1 MTATATNEGADVNC
15 PDEAVVSA
23 IVTRLRSARRV
34 LVVTGA
40 GMSADSGL
48 PTYRGVGGL
57 YEDVGTE
64 EGIAIEQA
72 LSGAMMTLN
81 PACCWR
87 HIMRIEKACRG
98 AQPHAGHRI
107 LAAWAKRFEL
117 CVLTQNVDGLHHAAG
132 SREVIDIHGDVR
144 DVRCTAC
151 DHEMRV
157 ADYQDFACPPLCPE
171 CGKVLRPQVVLFGE
185 RLPAHKLGALQEQ
198 LAQGFDVAFSIGT
211 TSVFPYVSE
220 PILHTRL
227 RGGFT
232 VEINPSETS
241 LSDMVDER
249 LRCGAAVALQSLAK
263 QLDH

>member
-1 MTATATNEGADVNC
+1 MSG
-15 PDEAVVSA
+15 PDPAAVAA
-23 IVTRLRSARRV
+23 IVARLRTARRV

-57 YEDVGTE
+57 YEGVGTE

-87 HIMRIEKACRG
+87 HIMRIEEACRS
-98 AQPHAGHRI
+98 AQPHIGHRV

-132 SREVIDIHGDVR
+132 SSDVIDIHGDIR
-144 DVRCTAC
+144 DVRCTQC
-151 DHEMRV
+151 DHHRRV
-157 ADYQDFACPPLCPE
+157 ADYRGLACPPLCPQ
-171 CGKVLRPQVVLFGE
+171 CGQALRPEVVLFGE
-185 RLPAHKLGALQEQ
+185 RLPGQKLAALQQQ
-198 LAQGFDVAFSIGT
+198 LSLGFDVAFSIGT
-211 TSVFPYVSE
+211 TAVFPYVSE
-220 PILHTRL
+220 PILQTRL

-232 VEINPSETS
+232 VEVNPCHTS
-241 LSDMVDER
+241 LSETVDER
-249 LRCGAAVALQSLAK
+249 LGCGAAVALESLAAAL
-263 QLDH
+263 QRV